1 MMKSRRFSKNLE
13 KRGLLLNLS
22 LLLFCFIFGCTSS
35 TEPTYLKEDIAGAI
49 RDLCQNEYKT
59 EVKTKLM
66 GQTLWVYIPLEDV
79 FVKADK
85 PEKFIE
91 KFSIEQNKGDFQ
103 DETFRLDYLIK
114 AIPEQEKYQEI
125 KYAESAAEK
134 VNNVYKILFRV
145 LFSMEELKK
154 GGPQFF
160 CVVTADIKNGI
171 EMKEIFYCLDL
182 KKLSYNFISRSE
194 FQHRTIADTQ
204 ILPEIIGDKEG
215 LRLNYH
221 DITWEEF
228 IIGQIEQRI
237 KLKFQKAEV
246 NKSADIDKEIL
257 KVVIYTLKTYNFKDF
272 SSVALTNL
280 LTNNRTVWNKAAIWA
295 GPTE

>member
-1 MMKSRRFSKNLE
+1 MKSRRFSKNLE

>member
-1 MMKSRRFSKNLE
+1 ME